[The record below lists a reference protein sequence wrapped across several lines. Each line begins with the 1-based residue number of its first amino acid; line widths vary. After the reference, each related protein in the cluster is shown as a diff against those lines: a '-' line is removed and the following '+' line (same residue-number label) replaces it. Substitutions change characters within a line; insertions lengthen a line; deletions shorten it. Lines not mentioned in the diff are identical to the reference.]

1 MIWSSFVPLCAAQM
15 RPYLNLQFC
24 APHYKNIELLKNR
37 QGRAKKLV
45 KGLESK
51 SYEDE
56 LRELGLY
63 NLEKKRLEGD
73 LTNLYNYL
81 KGSCIEEGAV
91 LCSQMTSDE
100 EGSQVVPE
108 EV

>member
-51 SYEDE
+51 SYKEGMRE
-56 LRELGLY
+56 LRLIVWQ
-63 NLEKKRLEGD
+63 
-73 LTNLYNYL
+73 
-81 KGSCIEEGAV
+81 KGGCEETPSV
-91 LCSQMTSDE
+91 STTT
-100 EGSQVVPE
+100 
-108 EV
+108 